1 MQRKKLTQPQER
13 TERRIS
19 AVTSISICALT
30 VLVQIVLTLA
40 LTQILAE
47 KASWAYFCLELL
59 GAIVAIR
66 VYQRRGSPSFKLVW
80 MCLLLALPVAAY
92 CWQSC
97 WQRRAT
103 WTDLNQRR

>member
-47 KASWAYFCLELL
+47 
-59 GAIVAIR
+59 
-66 VYQRRGSPSFKLVW
+66 
-80 MCLLLALPVAAY
+80 
-92 CWQSC
+92 
-97 WQRRAT
+97 
-103 WTDLNQRR
+103 